1 MRDADP
7 QKEDGALTAREASV
21 AGYGTQGVFGVQFV
35 HKETI
40 PLNDRYTGVCFEN
53 VQVHH
58 IGLLI
63 SSESLIN
70 VSGERFT

>member
-1 MRDADP
+1 MVYGDKKEEVKSRDVDP

-40 PLNDRYTGVCFEN
+40 PLNDR
-53 VQVHH
+53 
-58 IGLLI
+58 
-63 SSESLIN
+63 
-70 VSGERFT
+70 